1 MPSFHQNLQCVSK
14 NGLNNCGDVLQAR
27 SRLCVRTRVA
37 VGRLRRQTY
46 VKFTFAHILENGL
59 IRATFPAVARRSP
72 VQQTTR
78 ITSEFT
84 PVCIYCVLLLLL
96 RTSTWFVLHAAKLT
110 VSHWP
115 SCHPPALSCWG
126 ILLQMICTFHSPL
139 FTTAVSISCC
149 SKIQM
154 VWHSGTS
161 LSRSSWKLP
170 IQWMFFFLCTLLFH
184 IIIWILMVLLSN
196 DSSNKHKHC
205 KVHIAGSDNS
215 WVWRCGQLL
224 GGQQ

>member
-1 MPSFHQNLQCVSK
+1 MQLSEPFFETCRCWRKPGTPTVPGFHQNLQCVSK
-14 NGLNNCGDVLQAR
+14 NSLNNCGDVLQAR

-37 VGRLRRQTY
+37 AGRLRRQTY

-59 IRATFPAVARRSP
+59 IRVTFPAVARRSP

-84 PVCIYCVLLLLL
+84 LVCIYYVLLLLL
-96 RTSTWFVLHAAKLT
+96 RTSTWFV
-110 VSHWP
+110 
-115 SCHPPALSCWG
+115 
-126 ILLQMICTFHSPL
+126 LLQMICTFHSPL
-139 FTTAVSISCC
+139 FTTATSVCCC

-170 IQWMFFFLCTLLFH
+170 IQWMFFFSLYVVIPHNYLDIDGT
-184 IIIWILMVLLSN
+184 
-196 DSSNKHKHC
+196 
-205 KVHIAGSDNS
+205 A
-215 WVWRCGQLL
+215 
-224 GGQQ
+224 